1 MCDEYID
8 YLVGEKSE
16 IEGYVSPKKMGEVV
30 VITRATYEVTKE
42 YSDEVVYSGVCVVD
56 GDHFRTLLT
65 FEEAGNYIFTV
76 TLHIGEEMPKEK
88 AYIRVTK

>member
-30 VITRATYEVTKE
+30 VITHASYEVTKE
-42 YSDEVVYSGVCVVD
+42 YDDEIIFSGQCEVEK
-56 GDHFRTLLT
+56 DHFRTLLT

-88 AYIRVTK
+88 VFIRVNS

>member
-16 IEGYVSPKKMGEVV
+16 IEGYATPKTAGETV

-42 YSDEVVYSGVCVVD
+42 YSDEVVYSGVCVVN
-56 GDHFRTLLT
+56 GDRFRALLT
-65 FEEAGNYIFTV
+65 FEEVGNYIFTV
-76 TLHIGEEMPKEK
+76 TLHIGDEEPKEK